1 MRDDVYVG
9 MLVSRDSLK
18 HYGKGH
24 DDNPPGRGS
33 GRYPWGSGKR
43 PKQSEENLKDDIR
56 EHYRKNSKNANIE
69 KGYQKRRFR
78 TAGLD
83 TSNPKYDLL
92 PKGAILGRYSSSNTE
107 DLKDRKYV
115 YITNSD
121 KEAYKDAYLSGA
133 LGNINRQ
140 TTGFRYDLKA
150 KKDIKIA
157 KADDV
162 ERYVLNKYADE
173 GQKLM
178 YDFLKE
184 IDAANGYI
192 TTWRLNTSLNKYDN
206 KMGAYVKKGKQAMQ
220 DFFNDHMM
228 SNPKQMKQILNHFR
242 KLGYDA
248 IVDPED
254 EIGGY
259 SYPMILINPQE
270 SVTIENVHK
279 VYDWELTRKSKR

>member
-1 MRDDVYVG
+1 MKDIYAG
-9 MLVSRDSLK
+9 QLVSSNYLE

-33 GRYPWGSGKR
+33 GRYPYGSGKN
-43 PKQSEENLKDDIR
+43 PKQHEEDLKNDIR
-56 EHYRKNSKNANIE
+56 EHYRKNAKNANIE
-69 KGYQKRRFR
+69 KGYQKRRFK
-78 TAGLD
+78 TVGLD

-92 PKGAILGRYSSSNTE
+92 KTGTILGRYSSTNTE
-107 DLKDRKYV
+107 SLDSRKYV
-115 YITNSD
+115 YLTSAD

-133 LGNINRQ
+133 LGNNERSLN
-140 TTGFRYDLKA
+140 GFRYDLKA

-162 ERYVLNKYADE
+162 ERYVLNKYADK
-173 GQKLM
+173 GQKVM
-178 YDFLKE
+178 FDFLKE

-192 TTWRLNTSLNKYDN
+192 TTWRLNTSLDEHENR
-206 KMGAYVKKGKQAMQ
+206 MGEYVKKGKQAIQ

-228 SNPKQMKQILNHFR
+228 SNPEQMKDVMDHFY

-254 EIGGY
+254 EIGGF
-259 SYPMILINPQE
+259 SYPMILIRPQE
-270 SVTIENVHK
+270 SVNIEKVHK
-279 VYDWELTRKSKR
+279 VYDWELRRKN